1 MNDPDHFFGV
11 RLVSSNR
18 RGDRGVLAGLG
29 QKKMTDMQDVP
40 DRALGIIGLLFI
52 ASGVVVAGLSDGIIK
67 IAAIAVALEGTLYGF
82 LPTLMK
88 RVMAAAVQCSESM
101 LKVWGETA
109 LGIGAAALALFY

>member
-1 MNDPDHFFGV
+1 MIQITF
-11 RLVSSNR
+11 
-18 RGDRGVLAGLG
+18 LAFALFLAIEGAIVVFWPAWAK
-29 QKKMTDMQDVP
+29 KKMADMQDVP

-52 ASGVVVAGLSDGIIK
+52 ASGVVVAGLTDGIIK
-67 IAAIAVALEGTLYGF
+67 IAAVAVALEGTLYGF